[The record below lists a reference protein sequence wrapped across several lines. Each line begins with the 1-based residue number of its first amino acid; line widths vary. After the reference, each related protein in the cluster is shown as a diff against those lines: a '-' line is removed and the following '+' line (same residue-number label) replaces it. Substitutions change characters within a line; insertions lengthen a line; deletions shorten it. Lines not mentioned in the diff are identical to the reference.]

1 MLRDRRVFLAV
12 GLALVPGL
20 LAAAETLAQQ
30 EEADYDSP
38 PRPIKVTRPEY
49 PAEAL
54 EKGIEGVVVVQI
66 TIDAEGKVVD
76 PTVAE
81 SVEGLDE
88 AALACVREWRFEP
101 AKKDGE
107 AVPATARAPIAF
119 KLKDSGKP

>member
-12 GLALVPGL
+12 GLAFVPGL
-20 LAAAETLAQQ
+20 LAAAEALAQQ
-30 EEADYDSP
+30 VEADYDSP

-66 TIDAEGKVVD
+66 TIDAEGRVVD